1 MNDYEQ
7 DLFNGP
13 LPLACGDPPPRDLAW
28 LAGFTD
34 GEGTIS
40 LSVNRHRNGLRTIT
54 PRFSLSNTNLS
65 NLGRARLL
73 LARLTGHDVKVK
85 TKKSDGQSRPA
96 YAIELASHFDVDT
109 TVRALYPYLV
119 GKWPQAHAI
128 LEYLTIAP
136 GHPAHPEGFA
146 RVRGKQ
152 PRPGARYDSR
162 HWDLVTRVREM
173 NRRYAP
179 GEWQAAAQAALSA
192 KPAEPPGHTPMDP
205 LKRWYKLY
213 VG

>member
-1 MNDYEQ
+1 MNDYQQ
-7 DLFNGP
+7 DLYNGP
-13 LPLACGDPPPRDLAW
+13 LPAACGDPPPQDLAW

-40 LSVNRHRNGLRTIT
+40 LSVATHRSGTRTIT

-73 LARLTGHDVKVK
+73 LARLIGHDVKIK
-85 TKKSDGQSRPA
+85 TKKSDGRSRPA
-96 YAIELASHFDVDT
+96 YSIELASHFDVDT
-109 TVRALYPYLV
+109 TVRALYGYLV
-119 GKWPQAHAI
+119 GKWPQAHAV

-136 GHPAHPEGFA
+136 GHPAHPGGFA
-146 RVRGKQ
+146 RVRGRA

-162 HWDLVTRVREM
+162 HWEIVRRVREL

-179 GEWQAAAQAALSA
+179 GEWQALAQADHGA
-192 KPAEPPGHTPMDP
+192 KPAEPPGHESMDP
-205 LKRWYKLY
+205 LKRWYKLH